1 MEKFCRNCKHFT
13 NAGGG
18 TSFCTHTDHAGT
30 IVPPFTTC
38 GQFDAKKP
46 RAPFDNIKL
55 ISKDYGEM
63 VIHYICEKCGKEM
76 KEPAK
81 WQIRLP
87 LGKSLDGPVYRYY
100 CEDCMN

>member
-1 MEKFCRNCKHFT
+1 MEKICRNCQYFT
-13 NAGGG
+13 NVDGMS
-18 TSFCTHTDHAGT
+18 SFCTHTDHAGT

-38 GQFDAKKP
+38 EEFEAKKP
-46 RAPFDNIKL
+46 RTPFDNIKL
-55 ISKDYGEM
+55 ISKDCGEV

-87 LGKSLDGPVYRYY
+87 LDKPLDGPVYRYY
-100 CEDCMN
+100 CEDCTK